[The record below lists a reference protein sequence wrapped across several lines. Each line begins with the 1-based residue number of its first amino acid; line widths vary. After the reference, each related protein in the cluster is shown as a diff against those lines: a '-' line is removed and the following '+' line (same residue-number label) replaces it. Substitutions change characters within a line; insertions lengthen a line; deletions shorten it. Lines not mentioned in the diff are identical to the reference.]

1 MLNHTK
7 KIKEI
12 YEEIQRKLL
21 YMIPEK
27 WESIYLY
34 SSVIENGKNAPTGEL
49 FFYYIPKGIFRK
61 NPVNVYEV
69 PSKFNIDENQ
79 YLELVAKLYDDI
91 KILREEFKKS
101 EPGEMWSNITIS
113 ITNMKFRAEYSYED
127 LINNTFNSYER
138 HVIWRYKY
146 LGIGP
151 EQVSKKDKDIL
162 FRYFNGARNLAEVE
176 EYNAGIYVEQDTKNI
191 IEYNTEED
199 EIENDGYIREDDI
212 LPEKKYNQIKSHK
225 IENNWDSR
233 RKKKTETMWS
243 SYHNTSLEQY
253 VIKTSNN
260 NEKKKN
266 SERRIKIQQQR
277 IPKEVIQ
284 NQENEMQNQQIQQQE
299 IYKRQLEQS
308 RINQQ
313 EMYKQQLRQSRIQQ
327 QEMYKQQLENL
338 RIREQ
343 RNQKVQMQKE
353 QNQELQKQQEQRRKM
368 QNQQMKKQ
376 DIQKEK
382 VNKPRRNQILLF
394 SEDEIDEE

>member
-7 KIKEI
+7 QIKEI

-212 LPEKKYNQIKSHK
+212 VPEKKYNQIKSHK

-253 VIKTSNN
+253 VIKTSND

-266 SERRIKIQQQR
+266 NEKRIKMQQQR
-277 IPKEVIQ
+277 IPKELIK

-299 IYKRQLEQS
+299 SYKKQLEQS

-313 EMYKQQLRQSRIQQ
+313 EI
-327 QEMYKQQLENL
+327 YKQQLENL
-338 RIREQ
+338 RIQEQ
-343 RNQKVQMQKE
+343 RNQKEQMQE
-353 QNQELQKQQEQRRKM
+353 QQKQHTQRRKM

>member
-7 KIKEI
+7 QIKEI

-21 YMIPEK
+21 YLIPEK

-69 PSKFNIDENQ
+69 PGKFNIDENQ

-127 LINNTFNSYER
+127 LVNNTFNSYER

-151 EQVSKKDKDIL
+151 EQVSKKDKEIL

-212 LPEKKYNQIKSHK
+212 VPEKKYNQIKSHK

-253 VIKTSNN
+253 VIKTSND

-266 SERRIKIQQQR
+266 NEKRIKMQQQR
-277 IPKEVIQ
+277 IPKELIK
-284 NQENEMQNQQIQQQE
+284 NRENEMQNQQIQQQE
-299 IYKRQLEQS
+299 SDKKQLEQS

-313 EMYKQQLRQSRIQQ
+313 EI
-327 QEMYKQQLENL
+327 YKQQLENL
-338 RIREQ
+338 RIQEQ
-343 RNQKVQMQKE
+343 RNQKEQMQE
-353 QNQELQKQQEQRRKM
+353 QQKQHAQRRKI
-368 QNQQMKKQ
+368 QNQQIKKQ

-382 VNKPRRNQILLF
+382 INKPRRNQILLF
-394 SEDEIDEE
+394 SEDETEEE

>member
-7 KIKEI
+7 QIKEI

-21 YMIPEK
+21 YLIPEK

-34 SSVIENGKNAPTGEL
+34 SSVIENGKNVPTGEL

-91 KILREEFKKS
+91 KTLREEFKKS
-101 EPGEMWSNITIS
+101 ESGEMWSNITIS

-127 LINNTFNSYER
+127 LANNTFNSYER

-146 LGIGP
+146 LGIGS

-176 EYNAGIYVEQDTKNI
+176 EYDAGIYVEQDTKNI

-212 LPEKKYNQIKSHK
+212 VPEKKYNQIKSHK
-225 IENNWDSR
+225 IENDWDSKR
-233 RKKKTETMWS
+233 NKKTETMWS

-253 VIKTSNN
+253 VIKTSNA
-260 NEKKKN
+260 NEKKKKN
-266 SERRIKIQQQR
+266 EKQIKIQQLQQR
-277 IPKEVIQ
+277 MPK
-284 NQENEMQNQQIQQQE
+284 
-299 IYKRQLEQS
+299 QL
-308 RINQQ
+308 I
-313 EMYKQQLRQSRIQQ
+313 
-327 QEMYKQQLENL
+327 
-338 RIREQ
+338 
-343 RNQKVQMQKE
+343 
-353 QNQELQKQQEQRRKM
+353 

-382 VNKPRRNQILLF
+382 VNKQRRNQILLF
-394 SEDEIDEE
+394 SEDEMDEE